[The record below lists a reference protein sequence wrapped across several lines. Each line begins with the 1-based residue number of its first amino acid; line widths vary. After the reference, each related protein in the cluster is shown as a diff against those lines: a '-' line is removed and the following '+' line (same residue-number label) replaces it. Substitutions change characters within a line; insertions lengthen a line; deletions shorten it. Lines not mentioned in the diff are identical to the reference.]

1 LEEERL
7 CLSNQLKGIR
17 IRTFDEIRT
26 KILKIYNSRVSVA
39 KSVRKKG
46 LVKYL
51 IKVERIHDYLMS
63 DFYRNIESL
72 PKYDELHQFYRDLIA
87 MSCMGNRYNDVIGK
101 IIGYKSVI
109 KKLTKEYS
117 ERIRLSFDVPEAR
130 KLSREYVG
138 RVLSVF
144 RRLRKDLEC
153 LKEVV
158 IELRKLPCIVM
169 SEPKIVV
176 AGMPQVGKST
186 FVSKVSSAKPEISPF
201 PFTTKE
207 IIVGHLEIN
216 YRRIQVIDTPG
227 ILDRPLDELNP
238 IERKALV
245 ALKNLP
251 DSIVFIIDP
260 YEGSYYSLDRQI
272 TLLKNLLTTFSEWKR
287 KMLIAINKID
297 IVSKKRLELV
307 INIVKSVFDGEIYCM
322 SALKGIGVKEVLD
335 AALKLAGGAP

>member
-7 CLSNQLKGIR
+7 CLSNKLKGIR
-17 IRTFDEIRT
+17 IRTFDDIRV
-26 KILKIYNSRVSVA
+26 KILKIYNSKVSVA

-51 IKVERIHDYLMS
+51 IRIERIHDYLMN
-63 DFYRNIESL
+63 DFYRNIELL
-72 PKYDELHQFYRDLIA
+72 PKYDELHQFYKDLIA
-87 MSCMGNRYNDVIGK
+87 MSSMGNRYSDVIGK

-109 KKLTKEYS
+109 RKLTREYS

-158 IELRKLPCIVM
+158 NELRKLPCIIM

-186 FVSKVSSAKPEISPF
+186 FVSRISSAKPEISPF

-207 IIVGHLEIN
+207 IIVGHLEVN

-227 ILDRPLDELNP
+227 ILDRPLNELNP

-251 DSIVFIIDP
+251 DSIIFIVDP

-272 TLLKNLLTTFSEWKR
+272 TLLRNLLTTFNEWKA
-287 KMLIAINKID
+287 KMLVAINKID
-297 IVSKKRLELV
+297 IVGKKRLELV
-307 INIVKSVFDGEIYCM
+307 AKAVKSVFKGEVYYM
-322 SALKGIGVKEVLD
+322 SALKGVGVKEVLD
-335 AALKLAGGAP
+335 AAIRLAEGYP